1 MPLVVKFVMPLWI
14 GPAGIAVSFCL
25 ILRILFLVIKQRQ
38 VGRWWWVGTV
48 ALSLASVIAIC
59 TAQPVDEMIVLSGG
73 SDE

>member
-1 MPLVVKFVMPLWI
+1 MPLWI
-14 GPAGIAVSFCL
+14 GLAGLAVSFCF
-25 ILRILFLVIKQRQ
+25 IVRNVSLVIKQRQ

-48 ALSLASVIAIC
+48 VLSLVSVIAIC